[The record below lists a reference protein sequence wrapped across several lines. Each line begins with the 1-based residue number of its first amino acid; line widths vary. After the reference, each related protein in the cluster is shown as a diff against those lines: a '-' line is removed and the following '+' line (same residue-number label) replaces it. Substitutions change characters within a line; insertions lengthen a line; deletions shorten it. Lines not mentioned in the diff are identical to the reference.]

1 MKVEYDQQADALY
14 IALARE
20 IRAARTVQVDP
31 GTLVDLDDNGQ
42 LLGVEVIRPAR
53 SWPLD
58 EILRRFP
65 TDPADALVLRL
76 LELNAVRMFAPTPS
90 SSSAPAEQVQLVSA

>member
-14 IALARE
+14 IALANNV
-20 IRAARTVQVDP
+20 RAARTVQIDP
-31 GTLVDLDDNGQ
+31 GTLVDLDVQGR
-42 LLGVEVIRPAR
+42 LVGVEVIRPAR

-65 TDPADALVLRL
+65 ADPADAIVLRL
-76 LELNAVRMFAPTPS
+76 LESNALRMFAPAPLGT
-90 SSSAPAEQVQLVSA
+90 SAHAEQVQLVSA